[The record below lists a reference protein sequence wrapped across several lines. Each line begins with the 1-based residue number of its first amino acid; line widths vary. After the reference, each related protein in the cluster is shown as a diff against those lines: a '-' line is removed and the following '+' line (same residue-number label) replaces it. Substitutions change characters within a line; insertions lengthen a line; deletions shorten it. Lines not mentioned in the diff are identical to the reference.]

1 VDVER
6 VFSKGWILLSHLR
19 SCLLVQSTQA
29 LMCVGAW
36 SLLGYVKDG
45 DVRAAT
51 KLPEVDG
58 EEEELQ
64 KDWDV
69 ISLE

>member
-1 VDVER
+1 MR
-6 VFSKGWILLSHLR
+6 
-19 SCLLVQSTQA
+19 A